1 MCAFRRAA
9 VIFCYVA
16 MTSAQEAPA
25 MLRGASMEDTS
36 QGHHGSNKEPFYVN
50 EDGVEYKGLEDTMS
64 DSNTVC
70 F

>member
-1 MCAFRRAA
+1 
-9 VIFCYVA
+9 
-16 MTSAQEAPA
+16 